1 MAYPYTPAQLAAFR
15 SALAVLAE
23 GVLQGDLVVAEQS
36 LFVAKESM
44 PQASDDVV
52 SSKPEE
58 MPESEVFANPIQS
71 FLPDLKGS
79 SKPKAKH
86 ILSRLSWFSKKPEAI
101 FVPPDDL
108 FGVDTSGEAIKSTTA
123 QTEIVRDYPKDTRI
137 VSSYFS
143 GLPWAASKDK
153 IDNLID
159 GSGAI
164 AELRLNNAVNL
175 LHHQGSFSAKI
186 FFSELPWFIEN
197 HKKIESPVATGLEP
211 RQEQVGL
218 GHTEKTIT
226 IDRIVD
232 KPLPINEA
240 VADVYFS
247 ALPWFAP
254 KEASTHTQSV
264 KAELQKSIPYHQ
276 AVQLESPQLSEL
288 AKPMGGYFQALPWQT
303 KPVTSGVGDL
313 GVSEA
318 SNEGI
323 PSIFVAATHSA
334 LRAAEKVQTINGQ
347 PTNKRT
353 DKFFSLLPWNG
364 NP

>member
-36 LFVAKESM
+36 LFVAKESVQ
-44 PQASDDVV
+44 QASDDVV

-58 MPESEVFANPIQS
+58 MPESEAYANPIQS
-71 FLPDLKGS
+71 FLPDLKDS

-86 ILSRLSWFSKKPEAI
+86 ILSRLSWFSKKPEVT

-108 FGVDTSGEAIKSTTA
+108 SDVDSSGGTTKSTTA
-123 QTEIVRDYPKDTRI
+123 QTKIVRDYPKDTRI
-137 VSSYFS
+137 VSSFFS
-143 GLPWAASKDK
+143 GLPWATSKDK

-164 AELRLNNAVNL
+164 AELGLNNSVNL
-175 LHHQGSFSAKI
+175 LHHQGSLPAKN
-186 FFSELPWFIEN
+186 FFGGLPWFIEN
-197 HKKIESPVATGLEP
+197 HKKIEFPVATGLEP
-211 RQEQVGL
+211 RQVQVGYA
-218 GHTEKTIT
+218 EKTIT

-240 VADVYFS
+240 VANVYFS
-247 ALPWFAP
+247 ALPWFAS

-264 KAELQKSIPYHQ
+264 KAEPQKSIPYHQ
-276 AVQLESPQLSEL
+276 VVQLESPQLSEL
-288 AKPMGGYFQALPWQT
+288 AKPMGGYFQTLPWQA
-303 KPVTSGVGDL
+303 KPVTSGIGDL
-313 GVSEA
+313 DVSEA

-334 LRAAEKVQTINGQ
+334 LRAAEKAQTINGQ